1 MKWLCA
7 LFFVVLTLGM
17 AAPAGAWGNSAP
29 SDSQEPGSVLVFPKF
44 VRGTVF
50 TPDQGTLPVT
60 QFEISVVC
68 PKGFDCSTLPS
79 GFQLTLRAHWVC
91 PQDTT
96 TGTCQETDF
105 NLSTTING
113 TIFFNPENIGPT
125 NVDFVPTPPCD
136 RGYLI
141 VWLTDNVGNP
151 ISSDSLIGD
160 AVIRGS
166 NISARSYNGIPIQAV
181 AAPGNQIGVAGG
193 PLSFDGSMYQQVT
206 GKVFGSVAY
215 ESFIDSPNIATDLT
229 LITLDVASNRPNNP
243 TFLDLNFYSS
253 DERLISTSTNFT
265 CWEEVRLTDINPGLT
280 SDFSPKGLFVSD
292 AATQNGV
299 PVTTIGFVET
309 FERFSLPIRA
319 TATETFTALVGEA
332 GTTVTP
338 RCTVSTS
345 PGSSGSCSAS
355 CTFGTI
361 CILRDEINP
370 KICLLTAP
378 TVSCTTNLG
387 ITTPLNSIR
396 EYMRPVLND
405 STPVS
410 TTFFPF

>member
-1 MKWLCA
+1 MRRRTRSFFFFQAEDGIRDVAVTGVQTCA
-7 LFFVVLTLGM
+7 L
-17 AAPAGAWGNSAP
+17 P
-29 SDSQEPGSVLVFPKF
+29 
-44 VRGTVF
+44 
-50 TPDQGTLPVT
+50 
-60 QFEISVVC
+60 I
-68 PKGFDCSTLPS
+68 
-79 GFQLTLRAHWVC
+79 
-91 PQDTT
+91 
-96 TGTCQETDF
+96 
-105 NLSTTING
+105 
-113 TIFFNPENIGPT
+113 
-125 NVDFVPTPPCD
+125 CD

-141 VWLTDNVGNP
+141 VWVTDAPDGNP

-166 NISARSYNGIPIQAV
+166 NLSARSYNGIPIQAV
-181 AAPGNQIGVAGG
+181 AAPGNHIGVAGG

-243 TFLDLNFYSS
+243 TFLDLNFYN
-253 DERLISTSTNFT
+253 EREQLISTSTNFT
-265 CWEEVRLTDINPGLT
+265 CWEEVRLTDIHPGLT
-280 SDFSPKGLFVSD
+280 TDFGTKGLVVSD

-319 TATETFTALVGEA
+319 DATETFTALIGDA

-338 RCTVSTS
+338 RCTVTTS

-361 CILRDEINP
+361 CILRDRVTRE
-370 KICLLTAP
+370 CLATSP
-378 TVSCTTNLG
+378 TISCTTNLG